1 MDQSQDYVIHSLEQH
16 LFFARIMKEHALF
29 LKLGFLP
36 PNQNLAQDAEH
47 FLREFEALLSRAI
60 AFSNRV
66 VRNCVLCSGELVTEF
81 TDCAE
86 RQTQQLTGTAID
98 RKLTART
105 IELVGCG
112 SKADPPVSQALV
124 RQVRQL
130 NRDGIQLVRE
140 LKELGSRAKFVM
152 ISQVSAKELI
162 AKAYQAGVEF
172 FIQKPINLIEVR
184 QVVGNVIR
192 QMENERALHTI
203 QSVFQS
209 RESQPAAPAG
219 RQEVWRRRIQY
230 ILSQLGMA
238 GEKGAGDIMELCL
251 FLLERKQTASQIG
264 VGTLC
269 SQLSDSPK
277 TMEQRVRRA
286 VERGLG
292 HIASLGVEDYGNEF
306 FTQYA
311 AVLFPFPEVR
321 AEMAHLRGK
330 GGRGKVNLKKFLDGM
345 LILTEEY

>member
-1 MDQSQDYVIHSLEQH
+1 MP
-16 LFFARIMKEHALF
+16 
-29 LKLGFLP
+29 G
-36 PNQNLAQDAEH
+36 
-47 FLREFEALLSRAI
+47 
-60 AFSNRV
+60 
-66 VRNCVLCSGELVTEF
+66 
-81 TDCAE
+81 
-86 RQTQQLTGTAID
+86 
-98 RKLTART
+98 
-105 IELVGCG
+105 
-112 SKADPPVSQALV
+112 
-124 RQVRQL
+124 
-130 NRDGIQLVRE
+130 RDGIQLVRE

-269 SQLSDSPK
+269 SQLSDSPQDHGAAGPAGGGAGAGPYRQPGGGGLW
-277 TMEQRVRRA
+277 ERVLHP
-286 VERGLG
+286 VCRGALPL
-292 HIASLGVEDYGNEF
+292 S
-306 FTQYA
+306 
-311 AVLFPFPEVR
+311 
-321 AEMAHLRGK
+321 RGA
-330 GGRGKVNLKKFLDGM
+330 G
-345 LILTEEY
+345 

>member
-16 LFFARIMKEHALF
+16 LIFARIMKEHALF

-98 RKLTART
+98 RKLTSRT

-130 NRDGIQLVRE
+130 NRDGIQLVD
-140 LKELGSRAKFVM
+140 G
-152 ISQVSAKELI
+152 LI
-162 AKAYQAGVEF
+162 AFKERLLRSVCSCSLFTSNY
-172 FIQKPINLIEVR
+172 PLLIEHILR
-184 QVVGNVIR
+184 EAR
-192 QMENERALHTI
+192 LYRAHLMRLENR
-203 QSVFQS
+203 SNCS
-209 RESQPAAPAG
+209 
-219 RQEVWRRRIQY
+219 RQELCDSELFWNRIMMEHALF
-230 ILSQLGMA
+230 IRSLLDPSEEALVGS
-238 GEKGAGDIMELCL
+238 AGD
-251 FLLERKQTASQIG
+251 FAADYKRLLEASAAANDKVMNGSSLALTQKFR
-264 VGTLC
+264 
-269 SQLSDSPK
+269 DFK
-277 TMEQRVRRA
+277 RA
-286 VERGLG
+286 SVDG
-292 HIASLGVEDYGNEF
+292 IASCKIRSIILPLLADH
-306 FTQYA
+306 
-311 AVLFPFPEVR
+311 VLRE
-321 AEMAHLRGK
+321 ANHYLR
-330 GGRGKVNLKKFLDGM
+330 LL
-345 LILTEEY
+345 ES

>member
-1 MDQSQDYVIHSLEQH
+1 MRIYIAEDDPSVIGVLEDI
-16 LFFARIMKEHALF
+16 LESSALGRVCGASEEGAPDPERIMVLDPD
-29 LKLGFLP
+29 LVLV
-36 PNQNLAQDAEH
+36 D
-47 FLREFEALLSRAI
+47 LLMP
-60 AFSNRV
+60 
-66 VRNCVLCSGELVTEF
+66 G
-81 TDCAE
+81 
-86 RQTQQLTGTAID
+86 
-98 RKLTART
+98 
-105 IELVGCG
+105 
-112 SKADPPVSQALV
+112 
-124 RQVRQL
+124 
-130 NRDGIQLVRE
+130 RDGIQLVRE

-203 QSVFQS
+203 Q
-209 RESQPAAPAG
+209 
-219 RQEVWRRRIQY
+219 
-230 ILSQLGMA
+230 SQLGMA